1 MAVNLNQNTDCCETT
16 CTNTTVNTPGPQG
29 ATGASGSNG
38 TNGTDGNNGY
48 SVTSSSFVMPALGA
62 TTNVHV
68 DQTGWIVATGSHDSQ
83 VIFIGDAGHFKAI
96 GKGTNHITIT
106 PLYYTGDPASEGDTI
121 ASGKVAAPA
130 GIQGPAGSAA
140 SELSSK
146 GELLSR
152 TSTALSALSV
162 GANNK
167 VLKADSSTPTGLV
180 WGDVAASEVAGNI
193 DLASQVTGTL
203 PLASVGNTGGAAGD
217 LLYWNGSNWIRLPA
231 VAAGQVLL
239 SQGIGAAPA
248 YALPSTLTGVATYA
262 AKGRFVCTS
271 SGPSVTSNWT
281 FNIASASHSYGAANH
296 SSVALTF
303 TDEVSVDLPIF
314 AHYVDTNNTAGAGA
328 TSNADTIK
336 TNITIQSRTTLGVTL
351 SVLNGPTN
359 PTFAFYIP
367 N

>member
-48 SVTSSSFVMPALGA
+48 SVTSGSFVMPALGA
-62 TTNVHV
+62 TTNAHV

-96 GKGTNHITIT
+96 GKGTNHITVT

-121 ASGKVAAPA
+121 ASGKVVAPA

-140 SELSSK
+140 NELSAK
-146 GELLSR
+146 GDVLTHTGS
-152 TSTALSALSV
+152 ALSALDV

-180 WGDVAASEVAGNI
+180 WGDVATSEITGNI

-203 PLASVGNTGGAAGD
+203 PVASVGNTGGATGD
-217 LLYWNGSNWIRLPA
+217 LLYWNGSNWVRLPA

-239 SQGIGAAPA
+239 SQGTGAAPA

-262 AKGRFVCTS
+262 AKGRFVCDSTGPTVTS
-271 SGPSVTSNWT
+271 SNWT
-281 FNIASASHSYGAANH
+281 TNVASSSHEAGTDRK
-296 SSVALTF
+296 LTVNF
-303 TDEVSVDLPIF
+303 TDTVSTDLPVF
-314 AHYVDTNNTAGAGA
+314 VHYNLPSGAYYVP
-328 TSNADTIK
+328 TVE
-336 TNITIQSRTTLGVTL
+336 SRTT
-351 SVLNGPTN
+351 SSI
-359 PTFAFYIP
+359 TFAQGNTNDDATYVFYIP

>member
-38 TNGTDGNNGY
+38 DPGTNGNNGY
-48 SVTSSSFVMPALGA
+48 SVTDPTGGSFVMPAAGA
-62 TTNVHV
+62 STNVGV
-68 DQTGWIVATGSHDSQ
+68 DQTGWIVATSTADSQ
-83 VIFIGDAGHFKAI
+83 VIFIGDAGHFKAN
-96 GKGTNHITIT
+96 GKGTNHITIE

-121 ASGKVAAPA
+121 AGGKVVAPA

-152 TSTALSALSV
+152 TSTALSALDV

-167 VLKADSSTPTGLV
+167 VLKADSSEPTGLV
-180 WGDVAASEVAGNI
+180 WGDVATSEITGNI

-203 PLASVGNTGGAAGD
+203 PLASVGNTGGATGD

-231 VAAGQVLL
+231 VAAGQLFASQGVGASPAYVTTA
-239 SQGIGAAPA
+239 SQGI
-248 YALPSTLTGVATYA
+248 ATYA
-262 AKGRFVCTS
+262 AKGRFVCAS
-271 SGPSVTSNWT
+271 SGPTVTSSNWT
-281 FNIASASHSYGAANH
+281 TNVASSSHEAGTDRK
-296 SSVALTF
+296 LTVNF
-303 TDEVSVDLPIF
+303 TDTVSTDLPVF
-314 AHYVDTNNTAGAGA
+314 VHYNLPSGAYYVP
-328 TSNADTIK
+328 TVE
-336 TNITIQSRTTLGVTL
+336 SRTT
-351 SVLNGPTN
+351 SSI
-359 PTFAFYIP
+359 TFAQGNTNDDATYVFYIP

>member
-121 ASGKVAAPA
+121 ASGKVVAPA

-180 WGDVAASEVAGNI
+180 WGDVATSEITGNI
-193 DLASQVTGTL
+193 DLSSQVTGTL
-203 PLASVGNTGGAAGD
+203 PVASVGNTGGATGD
-217 LLYWNGSNWIRLPA
+217 LLYWNGSNWVRLPA
-231 VAAGQVLL
+231 VATGQLL
-239 SQGIGAAPA
+239 ISQGVGAAPA
-248 YALPSTLTGVATYA
+248 YATQTSLGLATYA
-262 AKGRFVCTS
+262 AKVHVARDQSAGTNTIS
-271 SGPSVTSNWT
+271 SGAINIASVTSNKNPSDIIEWT
-281 FNIASASHSYGAANH
+281 INFTDTVSTTLPMLFSGENETRYKVTSRSSSAVVLTSTGAV
-296 SSVALTF
+296 SVANSDCSISLVVF
-303 TDEVSVDLPIF
+303 
-314 AHYVDTNNTAGAGA
+314 N
-328 TSNADTIK
+328 
-336 TNITIQSRTTLGVTL
+336 
-351 SVLNGPTN
+351 
-359 PTFAFYIP
+359 
-367 N
+367 